1 MSVNRNKNEKLSYR
15 KGIAMS
21 LFISFAYCC
30 ITV

>member
-15 KGIAMS
+15 KGIAMT
-21 LFISFAYCC
+21 LFYSFVYCC